1 MATAN
6 FTGDG
11 VSASFTMPQTP
22 IGIFS
27 VAINDANTTAYV
39 WESDGVTITFDVPP
53 ANEASIAVE
62 YKQKLDV
69 LRALCGQNVD
79 VLEDDILEEYLEQ
92 AAEIILQRCYPAT
105 FDVTGLIVPRRYSRL
120 QCDIANELIQK
131 RGAEGESHHGEDGV
145 SRSYENAGISRTL
158 LKRIVPFAH
167 VLGAS
172 SGE

>member
-22 IGIFS
+22 IQISS
-27 VAINDANTTAYV
+27 VTVDGASTTAYA
-39 WESDGVTITFDVPP
+39 WESDGVTITFD
-53 ANEASIAVE
+53 EAPSSGAVIAVE

-69 LRALCGQNVD
+69 LRITCGQDSD
-79 VLEDDILEEYLEQ
+79 VLSDDILEEYLDQ
-92 AAEIILQRCYPAT
+92 AGEIILQKCYPST

-131 RGAEGESHHGEDGV
+131 RGAEGESHHNEDGV
-145 SRSYENAGISRTL
+145 SRSYENSGISRTL

-167 VLGAS
+167 VLGTS
-172 SGE
+172 IGE

>member
-11 VSASFTMPQTP
+11 VNTSFTMPQTP
-22 IGIFS
+22 IVIES
-27 VAINDANTTAYV
+27 VAINGSITTAYA
-39 WESDGVTITFDVPP
+39 WGSDGVTITFDTAPDS
-53 ANEASIAVE
+53 EAEIAVT

-69 LRALCGQNVD
+69 LRVLCGSGSD
-79 VLEDDILEEYLEQ
+79 VLDDAVLEEYLEQ
-92 AAEIILQRCYPAT
+92 AAEIILQRCYPST

-131 RGAEGESHHGEDGV
+131 RGAEGESYHNEGGV
-145 SRSYENAGISRTL
+145 NRSYENAGISRSL
-158 LKRIVPFAH
+158 LRRIIPFAH
-167 VLGAS
+167 VLGTS